1 MLLCTQVD
9 IIWACANCLLKLW
22 AGLAALAKPTPTG
35 GWRCWINYSIQVCFS
50 TNQGMSLPRRIDS
63 YLWNPM
69 GTVWVKIICQP
80 PKKNWVGSFS
90 VILTLDPPTGTN
102 NHGTMSHRR
111 PSFSSQFSKLLAMNS
126 TAGTKVLWLNG
137 WLPGCGDHALIPESQ
152 VEVSLTS
159 HHWLDNSPRT
169 CSIILQTHECLQTA
183 RKGQTNSL

>member
-1 MLLCTQVD
+1 VLLCTQVD

-80 PKKNWVGSFS
+80 PKKIGFGHFLSSWL
-90 VILTLDPPTGTN
+90 LTLQREPT
-102 NHGTMSHRR
+102 TMGPWPKTKFLIPVLQAVSDELHRWHEG
-111 PSFSSQFSKLLAMNS
+111 PLAKWM
-126 TAGTKVLWLNG
+126 TAGMRWSCTY
-137 WLPGCGDHALIPESQ
+137 
-152 VEVSLTS
+152 
-159 HHWLDNSPRT
+159 PRK
-169 CSIILQTHECLQTA
+169 SS
-183 RKGQTNSL
+183 GS

>member
-80 PKKNWVGSFS
+80 PKKIGFGHFLSSWL
-90 VILTLDPPTGTN
+90 LTQREPT
-102 NHGTMSHRR
+102 NHGTMSHR

-137 WLPGCGDHALIPESQ
+137 CRDAVIMHLSQ
-152 VEVSLTS
+152 KVKWKL
-159 HHWLDNSPRT
+159 
-169 CSIILQTHECLQTA
+169 A
-183 RKGQTNSL
+183 